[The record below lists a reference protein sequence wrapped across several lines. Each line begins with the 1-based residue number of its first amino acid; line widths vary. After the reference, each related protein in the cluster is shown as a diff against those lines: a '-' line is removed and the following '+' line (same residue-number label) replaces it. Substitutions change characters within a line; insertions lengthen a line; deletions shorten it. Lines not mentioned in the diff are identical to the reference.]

1 MAKVMTTRPKVVK
14 LPPIAEKGR
23 LNLIASDGRLGLLA
37 NPKSVPRTF
46 QEDRRSVYWVD
57 RLPPTTGPHGT
68 TEIRYVRR
76 TTSDTEAIAS
86 ARVQELSKHRTP
98 NQHGWRGDRPTPIW
112 GVSEGAQKVDA
123 GPRLVSLSQHKEPHP
138 QYLFDRTAYMTMP
151 LIQVNE
157 GAKKANPSERLDVLS
172 KPRDR
177 RDRDKFGV
185 ITLET
190 SWGQYNPVLPAAK
203 TAQCTPHVE
212 ALAEPKKY
220 HPRFAGEKPVQ
231 WDVNESALKAIAN
244 LRLQQLSRPRSRT
257 MIKDDYDP
265 YRVTLAARRAHAT
278 PRIDELCVPIPR
290 KVRPKKVA

>member
-57 RLPPTTGPHGT
+57 RLPPTAGPHGT

-138 QYLFDRTAYMTMP
+138 QYLFDRTAYMT
-151 LIQVNE
+151 VNE

>member
-1 MAKVMTTRPKVVK
+1 M
-14 LPPIAEKGR
+14 
-23 LNLIASDGRLGLLA
+23 
-37 NPKSVPRTF
+37 
-46 QEDRRSVYWVD
+46 
-57 RLPPTTGPHGT
+57 
-68 TEIRYVRR
+68 
-76 TTSDTEAIAS
+76 
-86 ARVQELSKHRTP
+86 
-98 NQHGWRGDRPTPIW
+98 
-112 GVSEGAQKVDA
+112 DA

-138 QYLFDRTAYMTMP
+138 QYLFDRTAYMT
-151 LIQVNE
+151 VNE

>member
-57 RLPPTTGPHGT
+57 RLPPTAGPHGT
-68 TEIRYVRR
+68 TEI
-76 TTSDTEAIAS
+76 IAS

-138 QYLFDRTAYMTMP
+138 QYLFDRTAYMT
-151 LIQVNE
+151 VNE

>member
-1 MAKVMTTRPKVVK
+1 MATKSAT
-14 LPPIAEKGR
+14 
-23 LNLIASDGRLGLLA
+23 SDGRLGLLA

-57 RLPPTTGPHGT
+57 RLPPTAGPHGT
-68 TEIRYVRR
+68 TEI
-76 TTSDTEAIAS
+76 IAS

-203 TAQCTPHVE
+203 TAQCTTHVE